1 MRHAFLAVVVV
12 LSIGLN
18 TAAQKRVWISFLDA
32 KGNEIMSFVAQSEP
46 YAPGKLPRVGGRFDG
61 IVRDPHG
68 HVISERGYYGW
79 MDGNMVIVVVLAYV
93 PVNGAENR
101 LYPEGSPQLRV
112 EELARYTMPAGA
124 TRHLVEPKA
133 MGFGEVTL
141 RTEFRD
147 VR

>member
-1 MRHAFLAVVVV
+1 MLHAFVALVVF
-12 LSIGLN
+12 SIGVN
-18 TAAQKRVWISFLDA
+18 TPAQKQVWISFLDA
-32 KGNEIMSFVAQSEP
+32 KGIDVMGFAAQSEP
-46 YAPGKLPRVGGRFDG
+46 YAPGKLPRVGGRFNR
-61 IVRDPHG
+61 IVRDQHG

-79 MDGNMVIVVVLAYV
+79 MDGKMVIVVVLAYV
-93 PVNGAENR
+93 PVDGAENR
-101 LYPEGSPQLRV
+101 PYPEGSPQLRV